1 MATERTKTAVIL
13 GTVILV
19 VALVLGG
26 LTVLALK
33 MRAQAAQRRASANLQ
48 ENNPVEY
55 YILRTP
61 LTQTGDELRNAMA
74 GTWQLAGAKSLRTG
88 EFVRMES
95 PQSYCKTFTLTNWT
109 MVAYDNNSNVLYTA
123 SGHYTLQG
131 ENCTESIEAATGA
144 KAQFLGTHP
153 AFRIRAGRGQVLRDG
168 HGQKPLHRA
177 DVAARPITAA
187 SVSIRGQGRL
197 SVGR

>member
-1 MATERTKTAVIL
+1 MATERTRNAVIL

-26 LTVLALK
+26 LTFLALK
-33 MRAQAAQRRASANLQ
+33 IRAQAARRRALAGLQ
-48 ENNPVEY
+48 ESNPVEH

-61 LTQTGDELRNAMA
+61 LTQTGDELRTAMA
-74 GTWQLAGAKSLRTG
+74 GTWHLAGAKSLRTG

-123 SGHYTLQG
+123 GGHYTLQG

-153 AFRIRAGRGQVLRDG
+153 IFRIRLNGDELYEMGIGNNPTIEQMWQRVQ
-168 HGQKPLHRA
+168 
-177 DVAARPITAA
+177 
-187 SVSIRGQGRL
+187 
-197 SVGR
+197 

>member
-1 MATERTKTAVIL
+1 MTTKKTRTAIIVCSLTLFAVLVFGGLLWL
-13 GTVILV
+13 G
-19 VALVLGG
+19 LVL
-26 LTVLALK
+26 
-33 MRAQAAQRRASANLQ
+33 RAQAAHRRAPADLQ

-55 YILRTP
+55 YLLRTP

-74 GTWQLAGAKSLRTG
+74 GTWRLAGAKSLRTG
-88 EFVRMES
+88 GFVRLES

-109 MVAYDNNSNVLYTA
+109 LVAYGDNSNVLYTA

-153 AFRIRAGRGQVLRDG
+153 TFRIRLDG
-168 HGQKPLHRA
+168 DKFYEMGTGNNSSVEQMWQRA
-177 DVAARPITAA
+177 E
-187 SVSIRGQGRL
+187 
-197 SVGR
+197 